1 MKKRL
6 LALLLALVLAFSML
20 PTAFATDAAEPAE
33 GLSAGAAE
41 AEPPAEGETEEEA
54 AEPEQPEAEEPAE
67 EPEEPEQAGEEPAAE
82 PEEAAAKEAEVAAFV
97 ADTSGVEA
105 YLMGVRLQN
114 GYYKTIAATNSS
126 LKMDEN
132 TYSEDVPTG
141 WYRYLHYE
149 NGTLTV
155 VGSVDAAYSGEGAVL
170 RVVSGTL
177 TINGKG
183 ALGLNGTDTTALY
196 VDKNNADICIDFTP
210 STSGQQLT
218 IKSSGAAA
226 VSGDLTIDN
235 AGRIWIEATPSISED
250 ADKTV
255 AYDTI
260 VGSAYIKATF
270 VSITN
275 TAGGA
280 CVNGTLKAQAEQMY
294 IAAQSRTKAAL
305 TGGSSDLATDYLNLR
320 SYCGALVDGT
330 LILNKLKSSSAKY
343 CLSGCTTGDIP
354 VVKGD
359 LEAADGMLHLHNQ
372 NDYDETED
380 GKKLEAFKDCKC
392 DGALLNGYLNV
403 KNGALQVGR
412 EEDGSTA
419 MITGTVELINCPKT
433 QGYSVLAGDK
443 GEGAT
448 LDGDLILTN
457 SELTISASTKNGA
470 LSYSPGVRNCSVT
483 MQNSYLRVTSPN
495 NQWKSIHVLDDY
507 QWYMGSYETKDA
519 VYVDSV
525 SGTFELKD
533 SDGGKVLSIR
543 SGDKRIMKTERSA
556 RFLGKPSLDGVVGQ
570 SMRVAVVVGLTG
582 DTLDLQ
588 KVRGYG
594 YLYSSYKDGEEVKH
608 YGLPASTD
616 LSKYLTI
623 NTPAGGV
630 WTVTTSGRTYQGDTE
645 LPLYIIGTATTTCE
659 DVPLEMTISG
669 DILASGEDLTVTEKD
684 TLCWNIR
691 AAVADVDFD
700 DIRTAEEFAKAI
712 GGEEY
717 AQVTGDTVTLRQN
730 ACAEKNI
737 TMTGDFTVDLNGYSI
752 SSANGKYDLTIS
764 SAKGKQTIRSNGV
777 DGKYNYNYIE
787 AAGGEL
793 TLDTI
798 WVGSASALSGTL
810 SVNRSTVISLEVSG
824 GFAEASDSKLGF
836 AVVDGTGDLTLRKTE
851 ITKDSATSLRVN
863 GGKVSIKDGT
873 QIPCIVLVTGGEV
886 QIDGGTFSGYEGHWL
901 QQTGGL
907 VSVNNGNLT
916 GTMLVTGGELNLLGG
931 EYSSGEAG
939 NLGLYQS
946 GGRVTAE
953 DVHLTSTAM
962 KEGIADGE
970 TYYSHHCIRLDGGEL
985 TLKNTI
991 VTGAVFVNG
1000 GAKLEMT
1007 GSSILTVN
1015 AVALYLD
1022 SSTATLT
1029 NSRLDGLNLAV
1040 NLGGKN
1046 ASVTLDGGELRGDI
1060 WGVLV
1065 GGGSFTMLDGTING
1079 GETGILV
1086 TDSKCKLTIKGG
1098 EVTAGKV
1105 ALFVQKG
1112 NTVQLSGGTF
1122 TGGLNAIFA
1131 ENGTMKNWLAK
1142 DCEMSGDGLPD
1153 LFDPAS
1159 KSETGPGTVRIV
1171 EADYVG
1177 KAEKANEIMAQL
1189 PADSSEIEKDDLALI
1204 EAAEEA
1210 YNAASADK
1218 NVKKLLDKELV
1229 KRVKAA
1235 RKAYT
1240 KNEKAAQKV
1249 QTLIDALPDA
1259 SKLDYAKDRK
1269 TVDKAKKAYDKLTPA
1284 QLTFLSQGSDTE
1296 PSAAK
1301 KLEACVEQIAILD
1314 TCADVLKAVQ
1324 SAIKKLP
1331 AWERIKATD
1340 ASKVEAAQ
1348 KAMADLEAAE
1358 ERLNRKIPI
1367 GEANEEKYNSSIAAY
1382 EDYKGE
1388 AEGYCKEHLTY
1399 LRTVKDAGKEDGEK
1413 IRAARTAYNELGKE
1427 GYGANVA
1434 KNIQS
1439 FIPKADVTML
1449 KTLEKQL
1456 TKNEKAA
1463 LKITNLIKKLP
1474 THGEPF
1480 DAKEEKAI
1488 EAAWKA
1494 YDNQKSEAVRSFVEG
1509 ADTLTD
1515 LYYQLHPELRP
1526 EPVGGNTFRIR
1537 FVDSETKQPI
1547 QLKDIF
1553 AKDAKLGIGRSMQ
1566 RKMEVETSVFKKASE
1581 TDTEVVIEHVPEA
1594 VDKQGWLVYFDYKE
1608 VNYAHPA
1615 SPTYPNYVSDGEV
1628 TTDASGD
1635 HVITLE
1641 LEKYYLR
1648 VEGVEVT
1655 EANATNILKNKS
1667 ATYDFSTRTLT
1678 LNNAKLYRYKG
1689 EVIESNVYDL
1699 TLFIPEGTT
1708 SYVETVE
1715 ERGFDSRGLHIAGK
1729 GTLHIAVDPGCYVLR
1744 CPDGYDLSITDTTV
1758 LFDGG
1763 SGGFRCANLTIDG
1776 ATVKNSSTS
1785 KYGEFFVANKIS
1797 ITSSTIDLTISEGY
1811 AILAR
1816 SGGRGAGDIK
1826 INIKDSN
1833 ITLYTTKEPDERG
1846 SWTYLLFAECGS
1858 LSIEGNSTVNLVA
1871 PYAETNEDHSMLS
1884 ATESIT
1890 IGKGLT
1896 MRSETGK
1903 QCEVYQP
1910 RAGGNYSVR
1919 CKDGTYPKQIFIASA
1934 KTPVPAIRMTQVTA
1948 YVGSGADRN
1957 KPVVIDGS
1965 IYYYLPIYVDGEP
1978 TEVYVSEADMDRY
1991 FNDTHTNFQTGFY
2004 IFRYVKAGDMLVAEV
2019 QAAPDGLNNGYLRE
2033 PVRVDALNERTSIVL
2048 KGTTYPLAGNC
2059 VFCIIQKGEVGIT
2072 NVYWIKQMIDLQEE
2086 DSTDYWV
2093 YVDFNDSNQ
2102 VSAIYMLL
2110 PDTF

>member
-6 LALLLALVLAFSML
+6 LALLLALVMALGML
-20 PTAFATDAAEPAE
+20 PTAFALDADEPA
-33 GLSAGAAE
+33 GAISAGAAD
-41 AEPPAEGETEEEA
+41 AETLAEGETEERP
-54 AEPEQPEAEEPAE
+54 AEPEEPEAEEPAE

-82 PEEAAAKEAEVAAFV
+82 PEEAAAKEAEVAAFA
-97 ADTSGVEA
+97 ADTDATEA
-105 YLMGVRLQN
+105 YLLGKRLRK
-114 GYYKTIAATNSS
+114 GYYTTESTESTTLDMETCYAEKDISWKN
-126 LKMDEN
+126 
-132 TYSEDVPTG
+132 YI
-141 WYRYLHYE
+141 YYE
-149 NGTLTV
+149 NGELTV
-155 VGSVDAAYSGEGAVL
+155 TGTVEVGNDESYIWAAVL
-170 RVVSGTL
+170 SVFSGKLTVKGNGSLKLSGYEKPAVLLNTGAEIDFNLTPARYGVQLTLESTDAVAVEGNL
-177 TINGKG
+177 TITNAGVVHIESKP
-183 ALGLNGTDTTALY
+183 ATDGESVTAY
-196 VDKNNADICIDFTP
+196 N
-210 STSGQQLT
+210 T
-218 IKSSGAAA
+218 IKG
-226 VSGDLTIDN
+226 N
-235 AGRIWIEATPSISED
+235 ARLHAKNI
-250 ADKTV
+250 TV
-255 AYDTI
+255 KNTL
-260 VGSAYIKATF
+260 GS
-270 VSITN
+270 
-275 TAGGA
+275 A
-280 CVNGTLKAQAEQMY
+280 CVNGNLSAVADILKIINKSADMA
-294 IAAQSRTKAAL
+294 TL
-305 TGGSSDLATDYLNLR
+305 TGNTRAYNLTTDLLFLQN
-320 SYCGALVDGT
+320 YCGAAVDGDIKIEAIGKET
-330 LILNKLKSSSAKY
+330 SILHKII
-343 CLSGCTTGDIP
+343 GCTTNSIP
-354 VVKGD
+354 VVNGNI
-359 LEAADGMLHLHNQ
+359 EASGGELTLSNQNSGAAEFKDYKADGLVLKGNL
-372 NDYDETED
+372 T
-380 GKKLEAFKDCKC
+380 L
-392 DGALLNGYLNV
+392 
-403 KNGALQVGR
+403 KNASGLGVYR
-412 EEDGSTA
+412 
-419 MITGTVELINCPKT
+419 P
-433 QGYSVLAGDK
+433 K
-443 GEGAT
+443 GEGTDT
-448 LDGDLILTN
+448 LIEGNIELIDCSHENEERFTLNRGPVEGAVVDGNITLKN
-457 SELTISASTKNGA
+457 SELRIFAKYDKGDSNQYSDMPAVKNCELTMEDSSLMVYSWKNDWKFINILDEYEWYTGEYPDGEPTYTKSTRETYTPSASDNA
-470 LSYSPGVRNCSVT
+470 P
-483 MQNSYLRVTSPN
+483 YL
-495 NQWKSIHVLDDY
+495 K
-507 QWYMGSYETKDA
+507 
-519 VYVDSV
+519 
-525 SGTFELKD
+525 
-533 SDGGKVLSIR
+533 IR
-543 SGDKRIMKTERSA
+543 SGNKMSETTEHSA

-570 SMRVAVVVGLTG
+570 SMKVQIYVALTG
-582 DTLDLQ
+582 DTLELQ
-588 KVRGYG
+588 KIPGYG
-594 YLYSSYKDGEEVKH
+594 YLYSSYEKGEEVKH

-669 DILASGEDLTVTEKD
+669 DILNSGEALTVTEKD
-684 TLCWNIR
+684 TVCWNIR
-691 AAVADVDFD
+691 ASATGVDFD
-700 DIRTAEEFAKAI
+700 NISTAEEFAKAI

-717 AQVTGDTVTLRQN
+717 AQVTGDTVTLLQN

-752 SSANGKYDLTIS
+752 SSANGKNDLTIS

-824 GFAEASDSKLGF
+824 GFAEASDSKLVF

-851 ITKDSATSLRVN
+851 ITKDSTTSLRVN

-916 GTMLVTGGELNLLGG
+916 GTMLVMDGELDLHGG

-946 GGRVTAE
+946 GGKVTAKN
-953 DVHLTSTAM
+953 VTLSSTAM
-962 KEGIADGE
+962 KEEAEDGE
-970 TYYSHHCIRLDGGEL
+970 IYYNHRCIWLDGGEL
-985 TLKNTI
+985 TLKNTV
-991 VTGAVFVNG
+991 VTGAVFIND

-1007 GSSILTVN
+1007 DSSILTVN

-1022 SSTATLT
+1022 SSTAMIT
-1029 NSRLDGLNLAV
+1029 NGKLQGQNLAV

-1046 ASVTLDGGELRGDI
+1046 ASVTLDGGDLSGDI

-1079 GETGILV
+1079 GKTGILV
-1086 TDSKCKLTIKGG
+1086 TGPKCKLTVTGG
-1098 EVTAGKV
+1098 EVASPEV
-1105 ALFVQKG
+1105 ALYAEKG

-1122 TGGLNAIFA
+1122 TGAKNAIFA

-1142 DCEMSGDGLPD
+1142 DCEMSGDGLPA

-1177 KAEKANEIMAQL
+1177 KAEAANEIMAQL

-1269 TVDKAKKAYDKLTPA
+1269 TVNKAKKAYDKLALTPA

-1296 PSAAK
+1296 PSAAE

-1324 SAIKKLP
+1324 TAIKKLP
-1331 AWERIKATD
+1331 TWERIKNTD
-1340 ASKVEAAQ
+1340 KAKVEAAQ

-1358 ERLNRKIPI
+1358 ERLDRKIPI
-1367 GEANEEKYNSSIAAY
+1367 GEANEEKYYSSIAAY
-1382 EDYKGE
+1382 EDYKGTAE
-1388 AEGYCKEHLTY
+1388 AYCEEHLTY
-1399 LRTVKDAGKEDGEK
+1399 LRTVKDPGREDGEK
-1413 IRAARTAYNELGKE
+1413 IKAARTAYNELGNSFE
-1427 GYGANVA
+1427 GANVT
-1434 KNIQS
+1434 KNVQS
-1439 FIPKADVTML
+1439 FITKADVTML

-1480 DAKEEKAI
+1480 GAKEKKAI

-1494 YDNQKSEAVRSFVEG
+1494 YDGQKSEAVRSFVEG
-1509 ADTLTD
+1509 ADTLTE
-1515 LYYQLHPELRP
+1515 LYYQLHPDLRP

-1553 AKDAKLGIGRSMQ
+1553 TKDAKLGMGRSS
-1566 RKMEVETSVFKKASE
+1566 KEKAEVEVSVFKKAND
-1581 TDTEVVIEHVPEA
+1581 TDTEVAIEHVPEF
-1594 VDKQGWLVYFDYKE
+1594 DETDRYGHYELYFDGKE
-1608 VNYAHPA
+1608 VNYEHPA
-1615 SPTYPNYVSDGEV
+1615 TPNSPKYISDSDIK
-1628 TTDASGD
+1628 TDASGD
-1635 HVITLE
+1635 YVVTIE
-1641 LEKYYLR
+1641 LEKHYLR
-1648 VEGVEVT
+1648 VNGVEVT

-1715 ERGFDSRGLHIAGK
+1715 ARGFNSRGLHIIGK
-1729 GTLHIAVDPGCYVLR
+1729 GTLYIDTDPNYYTTYG
-1744 CPDGYDLSITDTTV
+1744 DLSITETTV
-1758 LFDGG
+1758 IFDGA
-1763 SGGFRCANLTIDG
+1763 SGGVSCENIVIDRAKIKNTGISNHSPFFAAN
-1776 ATVKNSSTS
+1776 N
-1785 KYGEFFVANKIS
+1785 IS
-1797 ITSSTIDLTISEGY
+1797 ITNSTIDLMISDTN
-1811 AILAR
+1811 AIWAR
-1816 SGGRGAGDIK
+1816 GSGAGDVS
-1826 INIKDSN
+1826 INIKDSD

-1871 PYAETNEDHSMLS
+1871 PYMGTDEDHEMLS

-2004 IFRYVKAGDMLVAEV
+2004 IFRYVKTGDMLVAEV
-2019 QAAPDGLNNGYLRE
+2019 QVAPDGLNNGYLRE
-2033 PVRVDALNERTSIVL
+2033 PFRVDALNERTSIVL
-2048 KGTTYPLAGNC
+2048 HGMTYPLAGNC

-2072 NVYWIKQMIDLQEE
+2072 NVYRLKQLVDLQKE

-2102 VSAIYMLL
+2102 VRAIYMLL

>member
-1 MKKRL
+1 MGEE
-6 LALLLALVLAFSML
+6 
-20 PTAFATDAAEPAE
+20 T
-33 GLSAGAAE
+33 
-41 AEPPAEGETEEEA
+41 GET
-54 AEPEQPEAEEPAE
+54 
-67 EPEEPEQAGEEPAAE
+67 
-82 PEEAAAKEAEVAAFV
+82 
-97 ADTSGVEA
+97 
-105 YLMGVRLQN
+105 
-114 GYYKTIAATNSS
+114 
-126 LKMDEN
+126 
-132 TYSEDVPTG
+132 
-141 WYRYLHYE
+141 
-149 NGTLTV
+149 
-155 VGSVDAAYSGEGAVL
+155 
-170 RVVSGTL
+170 
-177 TINGKG
+177 
-183 ALGLNGTDTTALY
+183 
-196 VDKNNADICIDFTP
+196 
-210 STSGQQLT
+210 
-218 IKSSGAAA
+218 
-226 VSGDLTIDN
+226 
-235 AGRIWIEATPSISED
+235 
-250 ADKTV
+250 
-255 AYDTI
+255 
-260 VGSAYIKATF
+260 
-270 VSITN
+270 
-275 TAGGA
+275 
-280 CVNGTLKAQAEQMY
+280 
-294 IAAQSRTKAAL
+294 
-305 TGGSSDLATDYLNLR
+305 
-320 SYCGALVDGT
+320 
-330 LILNKLKSSSAKY
+330 
-343 CLSGCTTGDIP
+343 
-354 VVKGD
+354 
-359 LEAADGMLHLHNQ
+359 
-372 NDYDETED
+372 
-380 GKKLEAFKDCKC
+380 
-392 DGALLNGYLNV
+392 
-403 KNGALQVGR
+403 
-412 EEDGSTA
+412 
-419 MITGTVELINCPKT
+419 T
-433 QGYSVLAGDK
+433 Q
-443 GEGAT
+443 
-448 LDGDLILTN
+448 
-457 SELTISASTKNGA
+457 
-470 LSYSPGVRNCSVT
+470 
-483 MQNSYLRVTSPN
+483 
-495 NQWKSIHVLDDY
+495 
-507 QWYMGSYETKDA
+507 
-519 VYVDSV
+519 
-525 SGTFELKD
+525 
-533 SDGGKVLSIR
+533 
-543 SGDKRIMKTERSA
+543 RSA
-556 RFLGKPSLDGVVGQ
+556 EYSNKPPLKGFVGQ
-570 SMRVAVVVGLTG
+570 SIQVLVEVKLTG
-582 DTLDLQ
+582 DALELQ
-588 KVRGYG
+588 KVPGYTKVPST
-594 YLYSSYKDGEEVKH
+594 YSDGVLVDR
-608 YGLPASTD
+608 YGIPGSKD
-616 LSKYLTI
+616 LSKYFTI

-630 WTVTTSGRTYQGDTE
+630 WAVMTCGEMYQGDTK
-645 LPLYIIGTATTTCE
+645 LHLYIIGTPTTVCE
-659 DVPLEMTISG
+659 NVPLEMTISG

-684 TLCWNIR
+684 TVCWNIR
-691 AAVADVDFD
+691 ASATGVDFD
-700 DIRTAEEFAKAI
+700 NIRTAEEFAKAF

-717 AQVTGDTVTLRQN
+717 ATVTGDTVTLQKD
-730 ACAEKNI
+730 ALMEKTT
-737 TMTGDFTVDLNGYSI
+737 TMTGDFTIDLNGHSLYYGHAKNPGLYSG
-752 SSANGKYDLTIS
+752 A
-764 SAKGKQTIRSNGV
+764 GKQTIRGGSANGAV
-777 DGKYNYNYIE
+777 NYVHNSIIVT
-787 AAGGEL
+787 GGEL
-793 TLDTI
+793 TLEQMRAGFVHVKKGTLHMNETT
-798 WVGSASALSGTL
+798 ASAVDVT
-810 SVNRSTVISLEVSG
+810 G

-916 GTMLVTGGELNLLGG
+916 GTVTGGELNLLGGEYSSGEDGNLGLYQSGGELNLLGG

-953 DVHLTSTAM
+953 DVHLFSTAM
-962 KEGIADGE
+962 KEEAEDGG
-970 TYYSHHCIRLDGGEL
+970 TYYNHRCIWLDGGEL

-991 VTGAVFVNG
+991 VTGAVFVND

-1007 GSSILTVN
+1007 DSSILTVN

-1022 SSTATLT
+1022 NSTALIT
-1029 NSRLDGLNLAV
+1029 NGKIQGQNLAV

-1046 ASVTLDGGELRGDI
+1046 ASVTLDGGDLRGDI

-1086 TDSKCKLTIKGG
+1086 TDSKCRLTIRGG
-1098 EVTAGKV
+1098 TVSAGKV

-1142 DCEMSGDGLPD
+1142 DCEMSGDGLPA

-1177 KAEKANEIMAQL
+1177 KAEAANKIMARL
-1189 PADSSEIEKDDLALI
+1189 PADSSEIEKDNLALI
-1204 EAAEEA
+1204 KAAEDA

-1367 GEANEEKYNSSIAAY
+1367 GEANEEKYYSSIAAY

-1388 AEGYCKEHLTY
+1388 AEGYCQGHLTY
-1399 LRTVKDAGKEDGEK
+1399 LRTVKDPGREDGEK
-1413 IRAARTAYNELGKE
+1413 IKAARTAYNELGNSFE
-1427 GYGANVA
+1427 GANVV
-1434 KNIQS
+1434 KNVQS

-1480 DAKEEKAI
+1480 DAREKKAI

-1494 YDNQKSEAVRSFVEG
+1494 YDGQKSEAVRSFVEG
-1509 ADTLTD
+1509 ADTLTE

-1526 EPVGGNTFRIR
+1526 EPVGGNTFRIK

-1553 AKDAKLGIGRSMQ
+1553 TKDAKLGIGRSMQ

-1635 HVITLE
+1635 YVITIK
-1641 LEKYYLR
+1641 LEKHYLR

-1667 ATYDFSTRTLT
+1667 ASYDFSTRTLT
-1678 LNNAKLYRYKG
+1678 LEDAKIYYKLPA
-1689 EVIESNVYDL
+1689 IESNIYGL
-1699 TLFIPEGTT
+1699 TLSIPEGTT
-1708 SYVETVE
+1708 SYVKTVVAS
-1715 ERGFDSRGLHIAGK
+1715 GFDTRGLHIIGK
-1729 GTLHIAVDPGCYVLR
+1729 GTLYIDTDPNY
-1744 CPDGYDLSITDTTV
+1744 YTTYSDLSITETTV
-1758 LFDGG
+1758 IFDGA
-1763 SGGFRCANLTIDG
+1763 SGGVSCENIVIDRAKIKNTGISNHSPFFAAN
-1776 ATVKNSSTS
+1776 N
-1785 KYGEFFVANKIS
+1785 IS
-1797 ITSSTIDLTISEGY
+1797 ITSSTIDLTISDTN
-1811 AILAR
+1811 AIWA
-1816 SGGRGAGDIK
+1816 RGAGDIK

-1871 PYAETNEDHSMLS
+1871 PYMGTDEDHEMLS

-2004 IFRYVKAGDMLVAEV
+2004 IFRYVKTGDMLVAEV

-2033 PVRVDALNERTSIVL
+2033 PFRVDAFDEGTSIVL
-2048 KGTTYPLAGNC
+2048 KGTIYPLAGNC
-2059 VFCIIQKGEVGIT
+2059 AFYNIQNGRVEAT
-2072 NVYWIKQMIDLQEE
+2072 YAYWIKQLIGLQKD

-2093 YVDFNDSNQ
+2093 YVDFNDSFQ
-2102 VSAIYMLL
+2102 VKAIYMLR
-2110 PDTF
+2110 PDND

>member
-6 LALLLALVLAFSML
+6 LALLLALVMALGML
-20 PTAFATDAAEPAE
+20 PTAFALDADEPA
-33 GLSAGAAE
+33 GAISAGAAD
-41 AEPPAEGETEEEA
+41 AETLAEGETEEEA
-54 AEPEQPEAEEPAE
+54 AEPEQPEAEEPA
-67 EPEEPEQAGEEPAAE
+67 EEPEQAGEEPAAE
-82 PEEAAAKEAEVAAFV
+82 PEEAAAKEAEVAAFA
-97 ADTSGVEA
+97 ADTDATEA
-105 YLMGVRLQN
+105 YLLGKRLRK
-114 GYYKTIAATNSS
+114 GYYTTESTESTTLDMETCYAEKDISWKN
-126 LKMDEN
+126 
-132 TYSEDVPTG
+132 YI
-141 WYRYLHYE
+141 YYE
-149 NGTLTV
+149 NGELTV
-155 VGSVDAAYSGEGAVL
+155 TGTIEVGNGENYIWAAVL
-170 RVVSGTL
+170 SVFSGKL
-177 TINGKG
+177 TVKG
-183 ALGLNGTDTTALY
+183 YGSLKLSGYEKPAVLLNTGAE
-196 VDKNNADICIDFTP
+196 IDFNLTP
-210 STSGQQLT
+210 ARYGVQLT
-218 IKSSGAAA
+218 LESTDA
-226 VSGDLTIDN
+226 VAVQGDLTITN
-235 AGRIWIEATPSISED
+235 AGVVHIESKPATDGENI
-250 ADKTV
+250 T

-260 VGSAYIKATF
+260 KGDARLHAKNITVKNTLGS
-270 VSITN
+270 
-275 TAGGA
+275 A
-280 CVNGTLKAQAEQMY
+280 CVNGNLSAVADILKIINKSVDMA
-294 IAAQSRTKAAL
+294 TL
-305 TGGSSDLATDYLNLR
+305 TGNTRAYNLTTDHLSLQN
-320 SYCGALVDGT
+320 YCGAAVDGDIKIEAIGEKT
-330 LILNKLKSSSAKY
+330 SILHMIV
-343 CLSGCTTGDIP
+343 GCTTNGVP
-354 VVKGD
+354 VVNGNI
-359 LEAADGMLHLHNQ
+359 EASGGEFSLSNHNNGTAEFKDYKADGPVLKGNLTLKNAS
-372 NDYDETED
+372 N
-380 GKKLEAFKDCKC
+380 
-392 DGALLNGYLNV
+392 LNV
-403 KNGALQVGR
+403 GR
-412 EEDGSTA
+412 SKG
-419 MITGTVELINCPKT
+419 TGTDTLIEGNIELINCYHDNKNRFTLNRGP
-433 QGYSVLAGDK
+433 V
-443 GEGAT
+443 EGAVVDGNIT
-448 LDGDLILTN
+448 LKN
-457 SELTISASTKNGA
+457 SELRIFAKYDKGDSNQYSDMPAVKNCE
-470 LSYSPGVRNCSVT
+470 LTMEDSSLMVYSWKND
-483 MQNSYLRVTSPN
+483 
-495 NQWKSIHVLDDY
+495 WKSINILDEY
-507 QWYMGSYETKDA
+507 EWYTGEYPDGEPTYTKSTRETYTPSASNDA
-519 VYVDSV
+519 HY
-525 SGTFELKD
+525 LK
-533 SDGGKVLSIR
+533 IR
-543 SGDKRIMKTERSA
+543 SGNKMSETTERSA
-556 RFLGKPSLDGVVGQ
+556 RFLGEPSLDGVVGQ
-570 SMRVAVVVGLTG
+570 SMKVQIYVALTG
-582 DTLDLQ
+582 DTLELQ
-588 KVRGYG
+588 KVPGYG
-594 YLYSSYKDGEEVKH
+594 YLYSSYEKGEEVKH
-608 YGLPASTD
+608 YGLPASKD

-630 WTVTTSGRTYQGDTE
+630 WTVTTSSKTYQGDTE
-645 LPLYIIGTATTTCE
+645 LPLYIIGTPTTVCE
-659 DVPLEMTISG
+659 NVPLQVTISG
-669 DILASGEDLTVTEKD
+669 DILASGENLAVTGDKNVY
-684 TLCWNIR
+684 WNIR
-691 AAVADVDFD
+691 AAAAGVDFD
-700 DIRTAEEFAKAI
+700 NIRTAEEFAKAI

-717 AQVTGDTVTLRQN
+717 AQVTGDTVTLLQN

-764 SAKGKQTIRSNGV
+764 SAKGKQTIRSNGL
-777 DGKYNYNYIE
+777 DGKHNYNYIE

-798 WVGSASALSGTL
+798 WVGSASTLSGTL

-916 GTMLVTGGELNLLGG
+916 GTMLVKGGELNLLGG

-953 DVHLTSTAM
+953 DVHLSSTAM
-962 KEGIADGE
+962 KEEAEDGG
-970 TYYSHHCIRLDGGEL
+970 TYYNHRCIWLDGGEL

-991 VTGAVFVNG
+991 VTGAVFVND

-1022 SSTATLT
+1022 NSTATLT
-1029 NSRLDGLNLAV
+1029 NSRLEGQNLAV

-1046 ASVTLDGGELRGDI
+1046 ASVTLDGGDLRGDI

-1086 TDSKCKLTIKGG
+1086 TDSKCRLTIRGG
-1098 EVTAGKV
+1098 TVSAGKV

-1122 TGGLNAIFA
+1122 TGDKNAIFA

-1142 DCEMSGDGLPD
+1142 DCEMSGDGLPA
-1153 LFDPAS
+1153 LFDPAN

-1177 KAEKANEIMAQL
+1177 KAEAANKIMARL
-1189 PADSSEIEKDDLALI
+1189 PADSSEIEKDNLALI
-1204 EAAEEA
+1204 KAAEDA

-1324 SAIKKLP
+1324 TAIKKLP
-1331 AWERIKATD
+1331 TWERIKNTD
-1340 ASKVEAAQ
+1340 KAKVEAAQ

-1358 ERLNRKIPI
+1358 ERLDRKIPI
-1367 GEANEEKYNSSIAAY
+1367 GEANEEKYYSSIAAY

-1388 AEGYCKEHLTY
+1388 AEGYCQEHLTY
-1399 LRTVKDAGKEDGEK
+1399 LRTVKDPGREDGEK
-1413 IRAARTAYNELGKE
+1413 IKAARTAYNELGKE

-1439 FIPKADVTML
+1439 FIPKADVTLL

-1474 THGEPF
+1474 THGAPF
-1480 DAKEEKAI
+1480 DAKEKKAI

-1494 YDNQKSEAVRSFVEG
+1494 YDGQKSEAVRSFVEG

-1553 AKDAKLGIGRSMQ
+1553 TKDAKLGIGRSMQ

-1594 VDKQGWLVYFDYKE
+1594 VDKQGWLVYFDCKE
-1608 VNYAHPA
+1608 VNYAHLG
-1615 SPTYPNYVSDGEV
+1615 SPSDPEYVGDYEV

-1635 HVITLE
+1635 YVITLE
-1641 LEKYYLR
+1641 LTKHYLR
-1648 VEGVEVT
+1648 VNGVEVT
-1655 EANATNILKNKS
+1655 EANAANILKNNS
-1667 ATYDFSTRTLT
+1667 ASYDFSTRTLT

-1715 ERGFDSRGLHIAGK
+1715 ARGFNSRGLRIAGK
-1729 GTLHIAVDPGCYVLR
+1729 GTLHIAVDPGCHVLR
-1744 CPDGYDLSITDTTV
+1744 CPDGYDLSITDTTM
-1758 LFDGG
+1758 LFNGG

-1776 ATVKNSSTS
+1776 ATVKNSSAS

-1797 ITSSTIDLTISEGY
+1797 ITSSTIDLTISDTN
-1811 AILAR
+1811 AIWANG
-1816 SGGRGAGDIK
+1816 SGAGDVS
-1826 INIKDSN
+1826 INIKDSD
-1833 ITLYTTKEPDERG
+1833 ITLYTTKEPGERG

-1858 LSIEGNSTVNLVA
+1858 VSIEGNSTVNLVA
-1871 PYAETNEDHSMLS
+1871 PYMGTDEDHSMLS

-1948 YVGSGADRN
+1948 YVGSGAD
-1957 KPVVIDGS
+1957 
-1965 IYYYLPIYVDGEP
+1965 
-1978 TEVYVSEADMDRY
+1978 
-1991 FNDTHTNFQTGFY
+1991 
-2004 IFRYVKAGDMLVAEV
+2004 
-2019 QAAPDGLNNGYLRE
+2019 
-2033 PVRVDALNERTSIVL
+2033 
-2048 KGTTYPLAGNC
+2048 
-2059 VFCIIQKGEVGIT
+2059 
-2072 NVYWIKQMIDLQEE
+2072 
-2086 DSTDYWV
+2086 
-2093 YVDFNDSNQ
+2093 
-2102 VSAIYMLL
+2102 
-2110 PDTF
+2110 